1 MSKNLLFQ
9 PTPPTPTGARM
20 VYGLADSD
28 DGKPRHPAN
37 ARRAAATKRLTAIE
51 EAAIVHTYREHTTG
65 ATAALRSFRA
75 AMTAD
80 RKNIMRGLAK
90 RYGVSLTAIE
100 VAVGTR

>member
-1 MSKNLLFQ
+1 MSKSLLFQ
-9 PTPPTPTGARM
+9 PAPPTPTNARK

-51 EAAIVHTYREHTTG
+51 EAQIVHTYRDHCEA
-65 ATAALRSFRA
+65 ATASLRAFRQVQ
-75 AMTAD
+75 TAG
-80 RKNIMRGLAK
+80 RKNVMRALAK

>member
-1 MSKNLLFQ
+1 MSKSLLFQ
-9 PTPPTPTGARM
+9 PTPPTPTNARK

-51 EAAIVHTYREHTTG
+51 EAAIVFAYREHTTA
-65 ATAALRSFRA
+65 ATSALREFRLA
-75 AMTAD
+75 QTAE
-80 RKNIMRGLAK
+80 RKNIMRALAK